1 MVRVRELNDGYV
13 DIVARAG
20 AGPAGAPAQL
30 GAAGCPPVAL
40 PSNTALKSELRRC
53 DEDRFA
59 SDSVKATGGPPAP
72 RLALKDEAVGAAEA
86 GPAPALH
93 HR

>member
-1 MVRVRELNDGYV
+1 
-13 DIVARAG
+13 
-20 AGPAGAPAQL
+20 
-30 GAAGCPPVAL
+30 VAL

-53 DEDRFA
+53 DQDMFA

-72 RLALKDEAVGAAEA
+72 RLALKDGAVGSAEA

-93 HR
+93 PRFGRADIRRCLPG